1 MPATAGF
8 FMKRIFHFLSY
19 PFTVLF
25 YLIFGFCLVFFH
37 GIQWVG
43 LNFFG
48 YQAHKKSVDI
58 LNLLILLC
66 LKVLGTSF
74 EFKVPKNIPQDIPI
88 IIVSNHQSLWDI
100 PPIIWFL
107 RKLHPKFVSKF
118 ELGKGIPSV
127 SYNLRYGGSILIKR
141 NNAKQA
147 LSEMIKFSDYLSKNN
162 RSGVIFPEGTRSR
175 KGEAKRFQRKGLEL
189 LFKKMPEAL
198 VLPLT
203 INNSWKL
210 QRHGM
215 FPMPLGVKIKYT
227 LHPLMKVSDFETD
240 VLMDKIEMQIK
251 SDILPK

>member
-19 PFTVLF
+19 SLTVLF
-25 YLIFGFCLVFFH
+25 YLIFGLCLVFFH

-48 YQAHKKSVDI
+48 YQVHKKSVDI

-127 SYNLRYGGSILIKR
+127 SYNLRHGGSILIKR

-210 QRHGM
+210 QRYGM
-215 FPMPLGVKIKYT
+215 FPMPLGIKIKYT
-227 LHPLMKVSDFETD
+227 LHPLMKVSDFESD
-240 VLMDKIEMQIK
+240 VLIDKIEMQIK

>member
-1 MPATAGF
+1 
-8 FMKRIFHFLSY
+8 MKRIFHFLSY
-19 PFTVLF
+19 PLTVVF

-48 YQAHKKSVDI
+48 YQAQKKSVDI

-88 IIVSNHQSLWDI
+88 IIISNHQSLWDI

-127 SYNLRYGGSILIKR
+127 SYNLRHGGSILIKR

-203 INNSWKL
+203 INNSWQL
-210 QRHGM
+210 QRYGM

-240 VLMDKIEMQIK
+240 VLIDKIEMQIK
-251 SDILPK
+251 YDILPK

>member
-1 MPATAGF
+1 M
-8 FMKRIFHFLSY
+8 
-19 PFTVLF
+19 
-25 YLIFGFCLVFFH
+25 
-37 GIQWVG
+37 
-43 LNFFG
+43 
-48 YQAHKKSVDI
+48 
-58 LNLLILLC
+58 
-66 LKVLGTSF
+66 
-74 EFKVPKNIPQDIPI
+74 
-88 IIVSNHQSLWDI
+88 WDI

-127 SYNLRYGGSILIKR
+127 SYNLRHGGSILIKR

-203 INNSWKL
+203 INNSWQL
-210 QRHGM
+210 QRYGM

-240 VLMDKIEMQIK
+240 VLIDKIEMQIK

>member
-1 MPATAGF
+1 
-8 FMKRIFHFLSY
+8 MKRIFHFLSY

-127 SYNLRYGGSILIKR
+127 SYNLRHGGSILIKR

-227 LHPLMKVSDFETD
+227 LHPLLKVSDFD
-240 VLMDKIEMQIK
+240 VDSLIDKIELQIK
-251 SDILPK
+251 SAILPK

>member
-8 FMKRIFHFLSY
+8 FMKSIFHLLSY

-127 SYNLRYGGSILIKR
+127 SYNLRHGGSILIKR

-175 KGEAKRFQRKGLEL
+175 KGEANRFQRKGLEL
-189 LFKKMPEAL
+189 LFKKMPEAQ

-203 INNSWKL
+203 INNSWQL
-210 QRHGM
+210 QRYGM

-240 VLMDKIEMQIK
+240 MLIDKIEMQIK

>member
-19 PFTVLF
+19 PLTVLF
-25 YLIFGFCLVFFH
+25 YLIFGLCLVFFH

-48 YQAHKKSVDI
+48 YQVHKKSVDI

>member
-19 PFTVLF
+19 PLTVLF

-48 YQAHKKSVDI
+48 YRAHKKSVDI

-74 EFKVPKNIPQDIPI
+74 KFKVPKNIPQDIPI

-127 SYNLRYGGSILIKR
+127 SYNLRHGGSILIKR

-240 VLMDKIEMQIK
+240 VLIDEIEMQIK

>member
-1 MPATAGF
+1 
-8 FMKRIFHFLSY
+8 MKRIFHFLSY

-127 SYNLRYGGSILIKR
+127 SYNLRHGGSILIKR

-210 QRHGM
+210 QRYGM
-215 FPMPLGVKIKYT
+215 FPMPLGVKIKYI

-240 VLMDKIEMQIK
+240 VLIDKIEMQIK